1 MKNKFLV
8 STLAV
13 LALCGTTFSMTSCGK
28 TNRDVVEAAVKDAMT
43 LDRDALL
50 QKAADELVNSSDKNF
65 RWVGCSSRA
74 KKAATYFRSL
84 LAEKNPDLADEK
96 KYEFTWDVLD
106 DGHIYSKLVGD
117 IKANAK
123 TGYDGA
129 LVQDGYQLSQFGSQ
143 FVNYV
148 PKEWTGD
155 ESNQEPFSLQ
165 YNFKTWL
172 VNNADGTQSIPDNVW
187 DFTDTGKTIQTMDP
201 NNENVNRDWLIM
213 LTKTEYNTVLKDAW
227 DALSDTEKAAKGVNP
242 ESDEFSSYGDKKYAY
257 AFIAGYIKNAIFQ
270 KDDGAAVNAFAVNS
284 AAGSYGWIVYSK
296 MMNLSETDTVSKK
309 WIVSPALGADNTD
322 GNNATMKM
330 KGFGGFMYKH
340 YLQVMPNSTHPYTTC
355 ALINILSTTADG
367 YKGWAVDIG
376 DYPSM
381 SSINID
387 RTKYG
392 HGTLATEKDADTG
405 AYTYTQSN
413 DGENIFSVMNDPKSE
428 WWTSK
433 TGGNAVIE
441 EPSYIG
447 ENYEAVNK
455 FIVAQTAAKK

>member
-28 TNRDVVEAAVKDAMT
+28 TNRDTVEAAVKDAMT

-74 KKAATYFRSL
+74 KKAADYFRKL
-84 LAEKNPDLADEK
+84 LAEKNADIADDK
-96 KYEFTWDVLD
+96 KYVFTWDVLD
-106 DGHIYSKLVGD
+106 DGHIYTKLVGD

-148 PKEWTGD
+148 PKEWTG
-155 ESNQEPFSLQ
+155 EASNKEPFSLQ

-172 VNNADGTQSIPDNVW
+172 VNNSDGNQEIPDNVW
-187 DFTDTGKTIQTMDP
+187 DFTDTGKHIQTMDP

-213 LTKTEYNTVLKDAW
+213 LTKTEYNTMLKEAW
-227 DALSDTEKAAKGVNP
+227 DDLSDEEKSAKGVNP

-284 AAGSYGWIVYSK
+284 ATGSYGWIVYSK
-296 MMNLSETDTVSKK
+296 MMNLAETDTVSKK

-367 YKGWAVDIG
+367 YKGWAADIG

-392 HGTLATEKDADTG
+392 HGTLATEKDANG
-405 AYTYTQSN
+405 AYAYTQSN
-413 DGENIFSVMNDPKSE
+413 DGENVFSVMNDPKSE

-447 ENYEAVNK
+447 ENYDAVNK

>member
-8 STLAV
+8 SSLAV
-13 LALCGTTFSMTSCGK
+13 LALAGTTLTSCGK
-28 TNRDVVEAAVKDAMT
+28 DPNRVKVEAAVKDAMT

-50 QKAADELVNSSDKNF
+50 QKAADELQDGTF

-74 KKAATYFRSL
+74 KKAADYFKEL
-84 LAEKNPDLADEK
+84 LVAKNPACENAK
-96 KYEFTWDVLD
+96 FEWEVLD

-117 IKANAK
+117 IKAKATN
-123 TGYDGA
+123 GFDGA
-129 LVQDGYQLSQFGSQ
+129 LVQDGYQLSQFGDQ

-155 ESNQEPFSLQ
+155 DSNKEPFSLQ

-172 VNNADGTQSIPDNVW
+172 VNDANGNETIPDNVW
-187 DFTDTGKTIQTMDP
+187 DFTDTGKHIQTMDP

-213 LTKTEYNTVLKDAW
+213 LTKDEYNDMLKTAW
-227 DALSDTEKAAKGVNP
+227 EALSDTEKAAKGVNP
-242 ESDEFSSYGDKKYAY
+242 DADEFKTYGNKKYAY
-257 AFIAGYIKNAIFQ
+257 AFIAGYIQNAIFQ
-270 KDDGAAVNAFAVNS
+270 KDDGAAVNAFATKT

-296 MMNLSETDTVSKK
+296 MMNLAETDTVSKK
-309 WIVSPALGADNTD
+309 WIVNPALGKDNTD

-340 YLQVMPNSTHPYTTC
+340 YLQVMPNSQHPYTTC
-355 ALINILSTTADG
+355 ALINILSTTEKG

-381 SSINID
+381 SSVNID
-387 RTKYG
+387 RTKFG
-392 HGTLATEKDADTG
+392 HGTLATELADG
-405 AYTYTQSN
+405 KYAYTQDDSK
-413 DGENIFSVMNDPKSE
+413 ENVFAVMNDPKSE

-441 EPSYIG
+441 EPEYIG
-447 ENYEAVNK
+447 KNYDAVNK
-455 FIVAQTAAKK
+455 FIIQRTADKK